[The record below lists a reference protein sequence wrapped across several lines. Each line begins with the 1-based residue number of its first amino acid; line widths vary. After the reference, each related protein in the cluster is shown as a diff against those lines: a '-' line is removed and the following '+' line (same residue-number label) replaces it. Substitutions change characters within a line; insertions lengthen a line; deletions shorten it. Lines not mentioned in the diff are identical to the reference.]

1 MKQSKVVKLAD
12 QLYFALDRARLQ
24 SFPVVAPLY
33 VRFWRITVLRR
44 YAANFRP
51 PPERKLASGMAKAA
65 FDGHC
70 HGDIASGRRVLA
82 CVQSHTQPDLQG
94 LV

>member
-51 PPERKLASGMAKAA
+51 PPERKGERCLY
-65 FDGHC
+65 
-70 HGDIASGRRVLA
+70 GRVRDTSLHRTDTFCWSA
-82 CVQSHTQPDLQG
+82 
-94 LV
+94 